1 MTQREMVLKYIKE
14 EGSITQW
21 EAMKELGIM
30 RLGARIW
37 DLRNRDGISIKRE
50 LVKAKNRYGKK
61 TCYAKYSLAEA
72 K

>member
-1 MTQREMVLKYIKE
+1 MTQREMVLRFMKD

-37 DLRNRDGISIKRE
+37 DLKNKDGIEVKRE
-50 LVKAKNRYGKK
+50 MVKSKNRYGKRVA
-61 TCYAKYSLAEA
+61 YARYSLI
-72 K
+72 